1 MPSGFWN
8 ARAPARAKPQ
18 QDGAGNE
25 QPQVAG
31 TLLYQLDK
39 RWHDVG
45 FTISIAWQYTPPQYI
60 LRKKIAAWD
69 IPSRKK
75 PLLARVRRI
84 KGQAAAIE
92 RALEE
97 GEECMAVLQQ
107 IAAIRGAVNGL
118 MAEVLEGHLREHL
131 LLDDAAAP
139 EADPARQQ
147 EVDQVMRIVRSY
159 LK

>member
-1 MPSGFWN
+1 MGHTV
-8 ARAPARAKPQ
+8 K
-18 QDGAGNE
+18 G
-25 QPQVAG
+25 
-31 TLLYQLDK
+31 
-39 RWHDVG
+39 
-45 FTISIAWQYTPPQYI
+45 
-60 LRKKIAAWD
+60 
-69 IPSRKK
+69 KK

-131 LLDDAAAP
+131 LLDIATAA
-139 EADPARQQ
+139 EQDPARQQ